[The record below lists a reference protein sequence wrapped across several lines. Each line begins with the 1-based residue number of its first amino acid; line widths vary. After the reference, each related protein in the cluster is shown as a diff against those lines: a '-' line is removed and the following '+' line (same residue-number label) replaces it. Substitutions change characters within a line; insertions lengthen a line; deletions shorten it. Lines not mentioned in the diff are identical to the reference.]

1 MASRWVCGLL
11 ALTMALSLAGC
22 GRQTAGTNASRWR
35 QSAEVQNNAL
45 YQRELSDGAGTPEDD
60 RMDSEKDWAYRA
72 DDRGQVKGFERRSAD
87 RDAGDKSDRKAATR
101 GGQVEN
107 DLKDAGSDL
116 KNAVRDAARSVGDTA
131 EDAMDGMKDAARDA
145 SDSAKDAKR

>member
-1 MASRWVCGLL
+1 MASRWVCALL

-22 GRQTAGTNASRWR
+22 GNQTAGANAGRWR
-35 QSAEVQNNAL
+35 QSAGEQNNAL
-45 YQRELSDGAGTPEDD
+45 YQRELSDGAGTPDGN
-60 RMDSEKDWAYRA
+60 REKDWAYRA
-72 DDRGQVKGFERRSAD
+72 DGRGQVKGFDSKSAD
-87 RDAGDKSDRKAATR
+87 RDASHRAATK

-131 EDAMDGMKDAARDA
+131 EDAMDGMKSAARDA
-145 SDSAKDAKR
+145 SDSMKDAKR